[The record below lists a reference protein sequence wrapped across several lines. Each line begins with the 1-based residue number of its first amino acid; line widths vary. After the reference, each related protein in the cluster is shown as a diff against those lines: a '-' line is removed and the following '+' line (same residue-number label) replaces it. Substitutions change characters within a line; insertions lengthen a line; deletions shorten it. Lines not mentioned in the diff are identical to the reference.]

1 MPAQNPTDIFDISSC
16 DPGTVAVYWDPAVER
31 FVRLTVSATGRI
43 LARAELEPTE
53 RRSVLRYLIATRT
66 QVEEQRAMAV
76 FLGRLGLV
84 AGAAIA
90 LPDADRPPVVEALT
104 RRFAGGFTM
113 PDVERFANYME
124 IGIRSMLV
132 LAWAVALVRAVPGQA
147 LPRLEDLDADLPWM
161 PPMGLSPAGP
171 AFDARSML
179 DEIEAEQWGDDEPQM
194 RYRHAG
200 R

>member
-1 MPAQNPTDIFDISSC
+1 MPARNPTDIFDISSR
-16 DPGTVAVYWDPAVER
+16 DLGTLAVSWDPALDR
-31 FVRLTVSATGRI
+31 FVRLTISATGRI
-43 LARAELEPTE
+43 LARANLEPGE

-66 QVEEQRAMAV
+66 QVDEQRAIAA

-90 LPDADRPPVVEALT
+90 LPDKERPPVVELLT
-104 RRFAGGFTM
+104 GRFTGGFTM
-113 PDVERFANYME
+113 PDIERFADYME

-147 LPRLEDLDADLPWM
+147 LPRLEDIDADLPWM

-171 AFDARSML
+171 KFDALSVL
-179 DEIEAEQWGDDEPQM
+179 EEIEAEDPDDGGPPLG
-194 RYRHAG
+194 YRHTG